1 MRSTVRSVRP
11 GLETIVVATDFSTF
25 AQNALHRT
33 VQLARRFQS
42 TILLTHVI
50 DPILY
55 SNALNGEPFVLRQA
69 ERTGMLRLEETAEI
83 LRREEIPH
91 EVILRHGVMRETL
104 CQIVME
110 RNADLLV
117 ISSHGEHRFD
127 REVYGSVAEKIL
139 RAAPCPV
146 MVMGPLVCH
155 QEQPASSPKR
165 LLFPTAFSPHSLRL
179 LPFVDALAHHL
190 GADLHLLH
198 VSSPAIGSSASHRR
212 CMEKLEK
219 TARANVSMT
228 SAVHCMVQAGMPGEA
243 ISSVASSMDAA
254 AIVLGVEQENLM
266 KRPTGGLHQGLAYRI
281 MTRTC
286 CPVITL
292 HSGVNIRAL
301 RATVVA
307 EMESIRKAQLTT
319 S

>member
-1 MRSTVRSVRP
+1 MRSTVRLVRL
-11 GLETIVVATDFSTF
+11 GFETIVLATDFSIF
-25 AQNALHRT
+25 ARNALHKT

-55 SNALNGEPFVLRQA
+55 SNALNGEPFVLREA
-69 ERTGMLRLEETAEI
+69 ESVGRLRLEECAQV
-83 LRREEIPH
+83 LRREGIPH

-104 CQIVME
+104 YQLVRE
-110 RNADLLV
+110 RDADLLV
-117 ISSHGEHRFD
+117 IGSHGEHRFD
-127 REVYGSVAEKIL
+127 REVYGSVAEKII

-146 MVMGPLVCH
+146 MVMGPLVCPE
-155 QEQPASSPKR
+155 EQPASSPKR

-190 GADLHLLH
+190 GAELHLLH
-198 VSSPAIGSSASHRR
+198 VSSPAMGSSAYHRR
-212 CMEKLEK
+212 CMERLEN
-219 TARANVSMT
+219 AVHANVSMT
-228 SAVHCMVQAGMPGEA
+228 SAIHCIVQTGIPGEA
-243 ISSVASSMDAA
+243 ISSVASSIDATS
-254 AIVLGVEQENLM
+254 IVLGVEQENLM
-266 KRPTGGLHQGLAYRI
+266 KRPMGGLHQGLTYRI
-281 MTRTC
+281 VTRTC

-307 EMESIRKAQLTT
+307 EKESMRMTQL
-319 S
+319 SIQ